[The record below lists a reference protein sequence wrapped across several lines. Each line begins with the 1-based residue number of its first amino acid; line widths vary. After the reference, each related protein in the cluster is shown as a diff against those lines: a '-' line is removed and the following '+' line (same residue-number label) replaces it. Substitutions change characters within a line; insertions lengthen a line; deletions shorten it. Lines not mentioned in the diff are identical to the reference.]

1 MFAKFFVGL
10 LLATSVQVHAS
21 PIVPRNND
29 FGFKDGLL
37 NFLRG
42 NGLTSY
48 ANELESWSQT
58 QPGQDFI
65 AKLDYS
71 KRTLYVPSNKAYE
84 HGRRSR
90 QTGSA
95 QPMSFS
101 ATDDG
106 SNPGKRTNDEKCR
119 RIVQPTL
126 WDDPSFVNLDGR
138 PQVQVI
144 DDCPGR
150 ERVLRGTTTNANA
163 QTVGTFRNIY
173 VKEIDITVTP
183 PLSVKDTLSAS
194 LVDEAPN
201 GFPGFGGAAQSVGLL
216 DDLNNKAST
225 TIFAPISFP
234 SNANKDDIE
243 NHVLWNDVLYST
255 DILDEDTT
263 ITASGKTLKF
273 KKEYDQVY
281 VIYENVKARVIRSDV
296 TTNNGVIHVIDKP
309 LL

>member
-1 MFAKFFVGL
+1 MFGKFLVGL
-10 LLATSVQVHAS
+10 LAVTSIQVHAS
-21 PIVPRNND
+21 PIVPRTND
-29 FGFKDGLL
+29 FKTGLL
-37 NFLRG
+37 EFLRG
-42 NGLTSY
+42 KGLTDY
-48 ANELESWSQT
+48 AGELESWSET

-71 KRTLYVPSNKAYE
+71 KRTLYVPSNQAFE
-84 HGRRSR
+84 RGRRTR

-106 SNPGKRTNDEKCR
+106 SNPGKRSNDNGEFGR
-119 RIVQPTL
+119 LVQPTL
-126 WDDPSFVNLDGR
+126 WDDPESVNLSGR

-144 DDCPGR
+144 DIFSDDYR
-150 ERVLRGTTTNANA
+150 ILRGTTTNATA
-163 QTVGTFRNIY
+163 TTVGTFRNIY
-173 VKEIDITVTP
+173 VKEIDIVVTP
-183 PLSVKDTLSAS
+183 PLSVKDTLSAG
-194 LVDEAPN
+194 LVDATPN
-201 GFPGFGGAAQSVGLL
+201 GFPEFSAAAQAAGLL
-216 DDLNNKAST
+216 DDLNNRAST

-234 SNANKDDIE
+234 SNANANDVE

-255 DILDEDTT
+255 DIKDEDTT

-273 KKEYDQVY
+273 KRDYGNFWVQYGDVQ
-281 VIYENVKARVIRSDV
+281 ARVIRSDV